1 LKCWS
6 GQLLCQYG
14 LGTAR
19 CPVGAEWVAMTTLLA
34 LSVIGI
40 AVGILAAARI
50 VDLLDG
56 QKGETEK
63 NA

>member
-1 LKCWS
+1 
-6 GQLLCQYG
+6 
-14 LGTAR
+14 
-19 CPVGAEWVAMTTLLA
+19 MTTLLA

-63 NA
+63 TA

>member
-1 LKCWS
+1 
-6 GQLLCQYG
+6 
-14 LGTAR
+14 
-19 CPVGAEWVAMTTLLA
+19 MTTLLA

-40 AVGILAAARI
+40 AIGILAAARI
-50 VDLLDG
+50 VDMIDG